1 MSSTDLQLPT
11 TMEDAER
18 FQRLFVLP
26 LVEKFEGKI
35 QEAVKPVIAGYQDI
49 QAHLRQQDTTIAA
62 LVRDQ
67 KKALLGWSFYATGA
81 AALLAWGWNFVKS
94 HIHVG

>member
-26 LVEKFEGKI
+26 LMQAFEARIQDAIQPVLDGHRTI
-35 QEAVKPVIAGYQDI
+35 QEHLARQDN
-49 QAHLRQQDTTIAA
+49 TIAA
-62 LVRDQ
+62 LIRDQ

-81 AALLAWGWNFVKS
+81 AALLAWGWGFVKS
-94 HIHVG
+94 HIRIG